1 MGDHGIG
8 EKDLFY
14 DCSARIPLIIYDP
27 RVQAD
32 TTRGTVNYDLV
43 ESIDLVPTFIEFYG
57 GKQKPHIL
65 EGRSLELL
73 IRGYDGPWRDY
84 CVSEYDYATRDARVA
99 LKFDQADA
107 RLVMIFDGRWKY
119 VHVEKMRPLLY
130 DLQADP
136 DELNEIGDDPRFE
149 AEILRLREF
158 HFDWSRKHH
167 RRITKDFEA
176 IEKMTLGKEP
186 PGVIIGYWNESE
198 LAEGDIKM
206 PPHLRS

>member
-1 MGDHGIG
+1 MKINFDAMI
-8 EKDLFY
+8 
-14 DCSARIPLIIYDP
+14 
-27 RVQAD
+27 
-32 TTRGTVNYDLV
+32 VN
-43 ESIDLVPTFIEFYG
+43 
-57 GKQKPHIL
+57 
-65 EGRSLELL
+65 
-73 IRGYDGPWRDY
+73 
-84 CVSEYDYATRDARVA
+84 
-99 LKFDQADA
+99 FDQADA

-176 IEKMTLGKEP
+176 IGKMTLGKEP